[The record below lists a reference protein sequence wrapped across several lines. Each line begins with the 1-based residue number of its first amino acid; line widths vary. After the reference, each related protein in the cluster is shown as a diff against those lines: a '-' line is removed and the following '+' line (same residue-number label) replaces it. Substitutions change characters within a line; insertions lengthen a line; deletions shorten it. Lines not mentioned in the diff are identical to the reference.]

1 VNGALFSPRA
11 LRELRAAAAFIAEE
25 RPETAEQ
32 LLLQAIEAAERIAVK
47 PMLARVDLHLA
58 PARFRF
64 WSLRGFPY
72 LLVIDTKPTPPLVTR
87 FVHQARDL
95 PAILR
100 DL

>member
-1 VNGALFSPRA
+1 MSGALFSPRA

-32 LLLQAIEAAERIAVK
+32 LLLQTIAAAERVVAK
-47 PMLARVDLHLA
+47 PTLARADPHLA
-58 PARFRF
+58 PARFQF

-72 LLVIDTKPTPPLVTR
+72 LLVIDTKLDPPVVTR